1 MKRWIAFFLLLL
13 LPLTALGEEAYTVTD
28 REMDFS
34 YDSET
39 LKYTMEIVKL
49 NGSKCYITTVWMR
62 DPGRQIRKAISPWHE
77 SLAESEELAAKISG
91 AALAINGSGYV
102 SKLYPDIPDNYP
114 GESEDYYYTP
124 LGSLTVVD
132 GEVYRNLEGVPYYGL
147 TLEKDG
153 LHMYAGASNEDVLA
167 HDPIQT
173 WSFYDGCPMAADGK
187 DILDHEWAF
196 ANKRAIRTIIVKLRE
211 ENTYLIL
218 TATSRHGLTL
228 IEANDFLLGEYD
240 TEWIYDL
247 DGGPSSA
254 LLRRRPERK
263 RLRLLEISHGT
274 QKIVDVMA
282 FTE

>member
-1 MKRWIAFFLLLL
+1 MRRWIAFLLLLL
-13 LPLTALGEEAYTVTD
+13 LPLTVLGEETYTVTD
-28 REMDFS
+28 RELDFS

-39 LKYTMEIVKL
+39 LKYTMEILKL
-49 NGSKCYITTVWMR
+49 NGSKCYVTTVWMQ

-77 SLAESEELAAKISG
+77 SLAESEELAAKIPG

-102 SKLYPDIPDNYP
+102 SRRYPDIPDNYP

-132 GEVYRNLEGVPYYGL
+132 GEVYRSLDGVPYYGL
-147 TLEKDG
+147 TLENDG

-173 WSFYDGCPMAADGK
+173 WSFYEGCLMAADGK
-187 DILDHEWAF
+187 DILDHEWPF
-196 ANKRAIRTIIVKLRE
+196 ANNRAIRTIIAKLRAE
-211 ENTYLIL
+211 KTYLIL

-240 TEWIYDL
+240 TEWIYNL

-254 LLRRRPERK
+254 LLRRWPWRK
-263 RLRLLEISHGT
+263 KLKLVEISHGT